1 MSPLKQQKGAAL
13 VGVMMVLLVLTLLG
27 STAFLTSHTELN
39 ISSNYNQSLQATYA
53 AEAGL
58 QQLLSY
64 YRQNPG
70 DFLQKKTGQ
79 EMNFPI
85 MEPEDLKST
94 GIKFWINALRYDPQD
109 VPTYAEVIMVGK
121 DSSSNGLSR
130 VRATI
135 YCAQS
140 GGPMDV
146 PSVFKMGIVTAGQLN
161 LSGQL
166 EIFGNLHANR
176 GYSIEPSSI
185 IEQHKQNQFP
195 VTQSLDSMRPDYLA
209 PLEVPIISEKKF
221 QDYRS
226 MAQQSANQILFGQ
239 QSLVLSGDQK
249 GLLIFVEGDLILT
262 GNDLSGLTI
271 VTTGSITLNGST
283 SLNGNHSLDTVF
295 IAGRDIGLNDFS
307 QIAGVFWS
315 NGTVKKTGA
324 GKLMGTV
331 VCQGSI
337 VQSGG
342 LHFERVSQISNA
354 FLSQT
359 PTTYAFS
366 LTGWS
371 QM

>member
-1 MSPLKQQKGAAL
+1 
-13 VGVMMVLLVLTLLG
+13 
-27 STAFLTSHTELN
+27 
-39 ISSNYNQSLQATYA
+39 
-53 AEAGL
+53 
-58 QQLLSY
+58 
-64 YRQNPG
+64 
-70 DFLQKKTGQ
+70 
-79 EMNFPI
+79 
-85 MEPEDLKST
+85 
-94 GIKFWINALRYDPQD
+94 
-109 VPTYAEVIMVGK
+109 
-121 DSSSNGLSR
+121 
-130 VRATI
+130 
-135 YCAQS
+135 
-140 GGPMDV
+140 
-146 PSVFKMGIVTAGQLN
+146 
-161 LSGQL
+161 
-166 EIFGNLHANR
+166 
-176 GYSIEPSSI
+176 
-185 IEQHKQNQFP
+185 
-195 VTQSLDSMRPDYLA
+195 MRPDYLA